1 MLFSSIPGLQEVK
14 ERIIQAVQNNHLAH
28 ALLFHGPEGS
38 ANLQMALALSTYLH
52 CENPSDTD
60 ACGQCPSCHKMEK
73 LIHPDMNFVVPAPG
87 EEKDDDD
94 KKKKVD
100 FIASFRNFAL
110 TTGYGNISDW
120 IYHNNI
126 DKKQLN
132 ISRGTARNILKT
144 ISLKSFEGGY
154 KIMLIWGAE
163 YMNTQAANSL
173 LKVLEEPPEKTLF
186 LLLTTQPEQLL
197 TTILSRTQKVM
208 IRAFTD
214 EEIKEHLVLE
224 GMCSKEASEQIAP
237 LADGNMR
244 EAYRLVDQVQDENTS
259 QIRDWYRLC
268 FTLKIGEILQL
279 AEIFA
284 QKDKEA
290 QKSLLLSGLNVLR
303 EVILSKSQLTGLMR
317 SVPQDR
323 GFIENLGIHVL
334 DEEKIANMYIKMNQ
348 AHYHL
353 ERNASAKILFTDLSF
368 QLARIMR
375 KKTNAQ
381 P

>member
-14 ERIIQAVQNNHLAH
+14 DRIIQSVQNNHLAH

-52 CENPSDTD
+52 CESPTDSD
-60 ACGQCPSCHKMEK
+60 ACGNCPSCHRMAK
-73 LIHPDMNFVVPAPG
+73 LVHPDMNFVVPTPG

-100 FIASFRNFAL
+100 FIASFRDFAL
-110 TTGYGNISDW
+110 KIGYGNVSDW
-120 IYHNNI
+120 IYHNGI

-132 ISRGTARNILKT
+132 ISRGTARNILRT

-208 IRAFTD
+208 VRAFTD
-214 EEIKEHLVLE
+214 EEIKEHLVTE
-224 GMCSKEASEQIAP
+224 GMCTKEASEQIAP

-244 EAYRLVDQVQDENTS
+244 EAYRLVDQVQDENTA

-268 FTLKIGEILQL
+268 FTLKIGDILKL
-279 AEIFA
+279 SEDFA
-284 QKDKEA
+284 KKDKEA
-290 QKSLLLSGLNVLR
+290 QKSLFLSGLNVLR
-303 EVILSKSQLTGLMR
+303 EVILSKSQLSGLMR

-323 GFIENLGIHVL
+323 SFIENLGLHVL
-334 DEEKIANMYIKMNQ
+334 DEEKISNMYTKMNQ

-353 ERNASAKILFTDLSF
+353 ERNANAKILFTDLSF

-375 KKTNAQ
+375 KKTNA
-381 P
+381 

>member
-38 ANLQMALALSTYLH
+38 ANLQMSLALCTFLH
-52 CENPSDTD
+52 CENPSESD

-120 IYHNNI
+120 IYHNSI

-224 GMCSKEASEQIAP
+224 GMCSKEAAEQIAP

-244 EAYRLVDQVQDENTS
+244 EAYRLVDQVQDENTA

-268 FTLKIGEILQL
+268 FTLKIGEILRL
-279 AEIFA
+279 AEDFA

-303 EVILSKSQLTGLMR
+303 EVILSKSQLPGLMR

-323 GFIENLGIHVL
+323 SFIENLGLHVL
-334 DEEKIANMYIKMNQ
+334 DEEKISNMYKRMNQ

-375 KKTNAQ
+375 KKTNA
-381 P
+381 

>member
-1 MLFSSIPGLQEVK
+1 MLFSSIPGLSEVK

-38 ANLQMALALSTYLH
+38 ANLQMSLALCTYLH
-52 CENPSDTD
+52 CENPSESD

-208 IRAFTD
+208 IRSFTD

-224 GMCSKEASEQIAP
+224 GMCSKEAAEQIAP

-244 EAYRLVDQVQDENTS
+244 EAYRLVDQVQDENTA

-268 FTLKIGEILQL
+268 FTLKIGEILRL
-279 AEIFA
+279 AEDFA

-303 EVILSKSQLTGLMR
+303 EVILSKSQLPGLMR

-323 GFIENLGIHVL
+323 SFIENLGLHVL
-334 DEEKIANMYIKMNQ
+334 DEEKISNMYKRMNQ

-375 KKTNAQ
+375 KKSNA
-381 P
+381 